1 MTGAEGGRRAVRR
14 GGRPDRWRRGQG
26 TAAAAAAATSPRW
39 ARVGLWLGFGFLYL
53 PVVLLVLYAFS
64 AGRIPFQ
71 WGGFSLRWF
80 AALAA
85 DGPLVEAA
93 LLSLR
98 IATGAASLAVLVGGL
113 AGWAL
118 ARFGAFRG
126 RALFG
131 ALIGAPLVLPEV
143 VTGLSLLLLFV
154 ALEGATG
161 WPAGRG
167 ALTVLLAH
175 TTLGAAYVAVLVQA
189 RLAEADRAVEEAAM
203 DLGATP
209 FVAFRTVTLPLMA
222 PSLAA
227 GWLLAF
233 TLSLDD
239 VVLASFV
246 SGPVGTTLP
255 MVLFSKLKLG
265 LTPEVNALGAV
276 VLVVAGLALGV
287 AGWVLGQARMRQGG
301 EARTGADRP

>member
-1 MTGAEGGRRAVRR
+1 MSRGRFL
-14 GGRPDRWRRGQG
+14 
-26 TAAAAAAATSPRW
+26 
-39 ARVGLWLGFGFLYL
+39 RVALLAGFTFLWLPIL
-53 PVVLLVLYAFS
+53 LLVAYAFS
-64 AGRIPFQ
+64 DDRIPFQ

-80 AALAA
+80 LALAA
-85 DGPLVEAA
+85 NERLVEAA
-93 LLSLR
+93 WLSLR
-98 IATGAASLAVLVGGL
+98 VAAGAATLAVLVGGA

-154 ALEGATG
+154 SLESLTG

-175 TTLGAAYVAVLVQA
+175 ATLGAAFVAVVVQA
-189 RLAEADRAVEEAAM
+189 RLADTDRSLEEAAM
-203 DLGATP
+203 DLGAGPLT
-209 FVAFRTVTLPLMA
+209 AFRTVTLPLIA
-222 PSLAA
+222 PALAA

-239 VVLASFV
+239 VVIASFV
-246 SGPVGTTLP
+246 SGPAGTTLP
-255 MVLFSKLKLG
+255 MALFSMLRLG

-276 VLVVAGLALGV
+276 VVIGVGLLLAAAAL
-287 AGWVLGQARMRQGG
+287 LL
-301 EARTGADRP
+301 RPRRG

>member
-1 MTGAEGGRRAVRR
+1 MRR
-14 GGRPDRWRRGQG
+14 GRFV
-26 TAAAAAAATSPRW
+26 AACLVAGLAF
-39 ARVGLWLGFGFLYL
+39 LWL
-53 PVVLLVLYAFS
+53 PVLLMVAYAFS
-64 AGRIPFQ
+64 ADRIPFQ

-85 DGPLVEAA
+85 NERLVEAA

-98 IATGAASLAVLVGGL
+98 IAAGAATLGVLIGGG

-118 ARFGAFRG
+118 ARFGPFRG
-126 RALFG
+126 RAVFG

-154 ALEGATG
+154 VLEGATG

-167 ALTVLLAH
+167 PMTVLLAH
-175 TTLGAAYVAVLVQA
+175 ATFGAAFVAVVVQA
-189 RLAEADRAVEEAAM
+189 RLADGDRSLEEAAM

-209 FVAFRTVTLPLMA
+209 FTAFRTVTLPLAA
-222 PSLAA
+222 PALVA

-239 VVLASFV
+239 VVIASFV
-246 SGPVGTTLP
+246 SGPAGTTLP
-255 MVLFSKLKLG
+255 MALFAMLRLG
-265 LTPEVNALGAV
+265 LTPEVNALAAVIVLGVGAM
-276 VLVVAGLALGV
+276 LGLAAL
-287 AGWVLGQARMRQGG
+287 LL
-301 EARTGADRP
+301 RPGRP

>member
-1 MTGAEGGRRAVRR
+1 MSVARA
-14 GGRPDRWRRGQG
+14 
-26 TAAAAAAATSPRW
+26 
-39 ARVGLWLGFGFLYL
+39 GLWLGLGFLYL
-53 PVVLLVLYAFS
+53 PIVLLVAYAFS
-64 AGRIPFQ
+64 ADRIPFQ

-80 AALAA
+80 VALAE
-85 DGPLVEAA
+85 DERLIEAA

-98 IATGAASLAVLVGGL
+98 VAAGAATLAVLVGGL
-113 AGWAL
+113 AGGAL
-118 ARFGAFRG
+118 ARFGRFRG

-154 ALEGATG
+154 ALEGAIG

-175 TTLGAAYVAVLVQA
+175 ATLGAAYVAVVVQA
-189 RLAEADRAVEEAAM
+189 RLAEADRSLEEAAM

-222 PSLAA
+222 PSLLA

-246 SGPVGTTLP
+246 SGPAGTTLP

-276 VLVVAGLALGV
+276 IVAVAAVALGL
-287 AGWVLGQARMRQGG
+287 AGWVRGWA
-301 EARTGADRP
+301 GADSGGAATKA

>member
-1 MTGAEGGRRAVRR
+1 MSHHRLVK
-14 GGRPDRWRRGQG
+14 
-26 TAAAAAAATSPRW
+26 AAMVAGFAF
-39 ARVGLWLGFGFLYL
+39 LWL
-53 PVVLLVLYAFS
+53 PIVLLVAYAFS
-64 AGRIPFQ
+64 ADRIPFQ

-80 AALAA
+80 HALAA
-85 DGPLVEAA
+85 NERLVEAA

-98 IATGAASLAVLVGGL
+98 IAAGAATLAVLLGGA

-118 ARFGAFRG
+118 ARFGPFRG
-126 RALFG
+126 RAVFG

-154 ALEGATG
+154 ALDALTG

-167 ALTVLLAH
+167 ATTVLLAH
-175 TTLGAAYVAVLVQA
+175 ATLGAAFVAVVVQA
-189 RLAEADRAVEEAAM
+189 RLAETDRSLEEAAM

-209 FVAFRTVTLPLMA
+209 FTAFRTVTLPLIA
-222 PSLAA
+222 PALAA

-239 VVLASFV
+239 VVIASFV
-246 SGPVGTTLP
+246 SGPAGTTLP
-255 MVLFSKLKLG
+255 MALFSMLRLG

-276 VLVVAGLALGV
+276 VVIAVGGMLAL
-287 AGWVLGQARMRQGG
+287 AALLL
-301 EARTGADRP
+301 RPRRG

>member
-1 MTGAEGGRRAVRR
+1 MRR
-14 GGRPDRWRRGQG
+14 GRFVTWAM
-26 TAAAAAAATSPRW
+26 AAGFAF
-39 ARVGLWLGFGFLYL
+39 LWLPIL
-53 PVVLLVLYAFS
+53 LLVAYAFS
-64 AGRIPFQ
+64 ADRIPFQ

-85 DGPLVEAA
+85 NERLVEAA

-98 IATGAASLAVLVGGL
+98 VAAGAATVAVLLGGV

-126 RALFG
+126 RAVFG

-154 ALEGATG
+154 ALEGLTG

-167 ALTVLLAH
+167 ATTVLLAH
-175 TTLGAAYVAVLVQA
+175 ATLGAAFVAVVVQA
-189 RLAEADRAVEEAAM
+189 RLAESDRSLEEAAM

-209 FVAFRTVTLPLMA
+209 LTAFRTVTLPLIA
-222 PSLAA
+222 PALAA

-239 VVLASFV
+239 VVIASFV
-246 SGPVGTTLP
+246 SGPAGTTLP
-255 MVLFSKLKLG
+255 MALFSMLRLG

-276 VLVVAGLALGV
+276 VVLGVGAMLGLAALLLRPRRG
-287 AGWVLGQARMRQGG
+287 AG
-301 EARTGADRP
+301 